1 MKTLKNS
8 IILLALVLVSA
19 TATAQLRFVVQNAG
33 GATVYESFASALAAS
48 QQGDTLY
55 LPGGTFNI
63 ANATIDKKITM
74 IGVGHYP
81 AYTQPTNRTELTGNI
96 NLLAG
101 ADSSQFHGFY
111 LTGNFMWG
119 TSAVNQMVNK
129 ITISR
134 CNVNAIALSSGGNP
148 STSEQIL
155 ISENVVRG
163 AIVGRYAQNVL
174 IEKNIVYNI
183 SYFNNNVLINN
194 NVVFTNDFCLD
205 YITSCTVQN
214 NVIVGGAGSYLFYN
228 SSANTVQNNLFVNTY
243 AEGSGNID
251 KQSLESIFVN
261 YSGGAFS
268 YEHDFHLK
276 ETSPGKN
283 AGTDGNDIGIYG
295 TVTPYKEGAVPF
307 NPHITDEEIA
317 TRTDSQGKLNVKVTV
332 EAQNQ

>member
-55 LPGGTFNI
+55 LPGGTFDI
-63 ANATIDKKITM
+63 GNATINKKITM

-81 AYTQPTNRTELTGNI
+81 AYTGPTNRTELTGSI
-96 NLLAG
+96 YLDAG

-119 TSAVNQMVNK
+119 TSTGNQMVNK

-134 CNVNAIALSSGGNP
+134 CNISNIYLSYGSNT

-243 AEGSGNID
+243 SAGSGNID
-251 KQSLESIFVN
+251 KQLLESIFVN

-268 YEHDFHLK
+268 YGHDFKLK
-276 ETSPGKN
+276 DTSPGKN
-283 AGTDGNDIGIYG
+283 AGTDGTDIGIYG
-295 TVTPYKEGAVPF
+295 TVAPYKEGAIPF
-307 NPHITDEEIA
+307 NPHITDEDIA